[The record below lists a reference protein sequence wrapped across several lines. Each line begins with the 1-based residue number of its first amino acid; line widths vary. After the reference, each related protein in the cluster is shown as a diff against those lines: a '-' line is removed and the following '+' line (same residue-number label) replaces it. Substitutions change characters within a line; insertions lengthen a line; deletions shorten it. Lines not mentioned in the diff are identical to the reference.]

1 MTVQNT
7 RVTMSSPLS
16 SQVTLCSVH
25 TESVCTDDASSK
37 RDSPGESVGWHFM
50 LAQLIAVL
58 RSCVPVE
65 ERDIFDAAHA
75 GAHARRI
82 PLPDFFSYII
92 GKMRQYAP
100 SLEANF
106 REVFR
111 IRNEARRKARSTNSS
126 SSSLSSGSMP
136 RSASTSSLSSGG
148 DDDELES
155 KLQKLCV
162 TQDLALAPSFC
173 GKRNG
178 DDVMSECDVL
188 SHRQRSV
195 NSLHCL
201 NQVVKQ
207 SCC

>member
-1 MTVQNT
+1 MTLHKT
-7 RVTMSSPLS
+7 RTRMAWPQSN
-16 SQVTLCSVH
+16 QVTLCSLH
-25 TESVCTDDASSK
+25 TETVCTDDAPSK
-37 RDSPGESVGWHFM
+37 RDSPAESVGWHLM

-82 PLPDFFSYII
+82 ALPDFFSYII

-100 SLEANF
+100 SLETNF

-126 SSSLSSGSMP
+126 SSSLSSGSMN
-136 RSASTSSLSSGG
+136 RSASTSSLSSAG
-148 DDDELES
+148 DDEDLES

-162 TQDLALAPSFC
+162 THESALC

-178 DDVMSECDVL
+178 DDVMSESDVL
-188 SHRQRSV
+188 NHRTRAV
-195 NSLHCL
+195 HNLHCIS
-201 NQVVKQ
+201 QVVKQ
-207 SCC
+207 PCC